1 LLIDMPPGTGDGA
14 LTVMQSI
21 PITGVVMV
29 SMPQNLVSMIVSKA
43 INMTQQLKVP
53 VIGIIENM
61 SYIQCPNC
69 SEKIRMFDD
78 DDINNFLDSNKVE
91 LLGELPM
98 SKEIIKIS
106 TEGVGE
112 ISPDLKGII
121 EGITSKVESF
131 CANR

>member
-1 LLIDMPPGTGDGA
+1 
-14 LTVMQSI
+14 
-21 PITGVVMV
+21 
-29 SMPQNLVSMIVSKA
+29 
-43 INMTQQLKVP
+43 
-53 VIGIIENM
+53 
-61 SYIQCPNC
+61 
-69 SEKIRMFDD
+69 MFDD